1 MKPLSYLASLFI
13 VLSLV
18 GIEAADVTPRTER
31 PTGEYRVVRLELSQG
46 LRKDLLSDISLD

>member
-1 MKPLSYLASLFI
+1 MKLLPLLASLSI

-31 PTGEYRVVRLELSQG
+31 PTGEYRVVRLELT
-46 LRKDLLSDISLD
+46 